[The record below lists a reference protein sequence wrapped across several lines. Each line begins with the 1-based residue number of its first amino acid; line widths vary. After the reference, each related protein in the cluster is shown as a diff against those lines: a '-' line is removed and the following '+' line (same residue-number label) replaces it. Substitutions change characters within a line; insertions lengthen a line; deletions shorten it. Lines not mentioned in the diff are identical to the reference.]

1 MTRGSIRA
9 PTPVPPEP
17 GAAGTRGGR
26 RRAGR
31 RSARTSASPA
41 DRIRRMSAGP
51 PDRRRRAPPA
61 AGTDP
66 RRSSRTAPAGGI
78 HPPTVG
84 ARRRVPGADVASSTW
99 LWTPAELCTDGHARS
114 TRGRRWTPVRTLDP
128 TCDQSARQCRETWPR
143 GELPATVSGRAG
155 CHAGGCCPRPGWQP
169 SAVGGGDAP
178 AHGCQPLGWH
188 GPDPWLRR
196 IRQCDNRSRRFAS
209 RRVATVGGS

>member
-1 MTRGSIRA
+1 MTRGSVRA
-9 PTPVPPEP
+9 PIPVPPEP
-17 GAAGTRGGR
+17 GAADTRGGR

-61 AGTDP
+61 AGTGP

-84 ARRRVPGADVASSTW
+84 RSPTGAGCGCRVVDVAVDTRRTVHRW
-99 LWTPAELCTDGHARS
+99 ARE
-114 TRGRRWTPVRTLDP
+114 RHPRTPVRTLDP
-128 TCDQSARQCRETWPR
+128 TCDKSARQCRETWPR